1 MAKDKKTETLDDSKT
16 SESSPKGVP
25 GQTFPDKKASSLRL
39 TAQAE
44 FSGPLPPS
52 SELERYEKIYPGMAK
67 ALLDQYLQE
76 TTHRQ
81 FQETKQLSAAIQD
94 AKRGQYFAFLMGMFC
109 LGAAVWLGYFGHQWA
124 SAIVGPFGM
133 SSVIASF
140 LRRPKSPQNQEK

>member
-25 GQTFPDKKASSLRL
+25 GQTFPDKKASLLRL

-44 FSGPLPPS
+44 FLGPLPAS

-94 AKRGQYFAFLMGMFC
+94 AKRGQYFAFLM
-109 LGAAVWLGYFGHQWA
+109 
-124 SAIVGPFGM
+124 
-133 SSVIASF
+133 
-140 LRRPKSPQNQEK
+140 